1 MVELNSAPLVKNIKN
16 WSLILEPVPGMKS
29 TVTLEI
35 VKSPISGTSISL
47 LTATLP
53 ALVLAFIRTKNKKH
67 DRNRGIMDLKLNSW
81 PMKAEVKISEGGCD
95 SMSA

>member
-1 MVELNSAPLVKNIKN
+1 
-16 WSLILEPVPGMKS
+16 MKS

-53 ALVLAFIRTKNKKH
+53 ALVLAFIRMKNK
-67 DRNRGIMDLKLNSW
+67 NMIGTVVSW
-81 PMKAEVKISEGGCD
+81 I
-95 SMSA
+95 